1 MMKGIDISL
10 KEGGK
15 IIFFESIVDEMYD
28 FDQFHCEYGQQYVMR
43 PIQKYIEMIENF
55 GFKLH
60 N

>member
-15 IIFFESIVDEMYD
+15 IIFFESIVDETYD

-43 PIQKYIEMIENF
+43 PIQKYFEMIKKL
-55 GFKLH
+55 GF
-60 N
+60 